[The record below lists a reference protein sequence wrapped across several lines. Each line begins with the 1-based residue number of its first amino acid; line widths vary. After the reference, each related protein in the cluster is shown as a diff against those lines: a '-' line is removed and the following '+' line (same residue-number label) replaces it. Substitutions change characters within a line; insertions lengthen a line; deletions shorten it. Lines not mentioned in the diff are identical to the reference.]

1 MARIILA
8 EDDEVSAYLARA
20 ALEDRGHIV
29 GVLPDGSRVLDVA
42 ATKQPDMLILDASM
56 PNKSGLEALREV
68 RASLGWSMP
77 VLMLTGRTSRDDEAL
92 AYSAGADDYLRKP
105 FDPDELAIRVEALLS
120 QHALRMRVS

>member
-1 MARIILA
+1 MSRIILA

-20 ALEDRGHIV
+20 ALENRGHIV
-29 GVLPDGSRVLDVA
+29 GILPDGSRVLEVA
-42 ATKQPDMLILDASM
+42 ATKQPDLLILDASM

-68 RASLGWSMP
+68 RATLGWSLP

-92 AYSAGADDYLRKP
+92 AYKAGADDYLRKP
-105 FDPDELAIRVEALLS
+105 FDPDELAIRVESLLG